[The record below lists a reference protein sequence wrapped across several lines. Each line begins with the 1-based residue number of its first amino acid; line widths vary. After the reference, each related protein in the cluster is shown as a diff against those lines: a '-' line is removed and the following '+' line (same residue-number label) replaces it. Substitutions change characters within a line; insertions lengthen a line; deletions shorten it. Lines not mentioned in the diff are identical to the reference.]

1 MNALRAKALVEAGLL
16 LRLSGD
22 MAGAEKLFV
31 RALELDPD
39 NARARR
45 LLGRDGSGE
54 AAGANPGPGES
65 GWNLAAPDQEADW
78 GAWVGPSSPSPVEP
92 LRDSVSLPEGTGTRG
107 DALDLIAEAHRT
119 QEFGLPETFV
129 PVGVLPEGSEVES
142 LLRGAEDL
150 LSLDDHSGAVEL
162 LRRAQSLAP
171 ENPRVEALRDRSE
184 RILVSMLEARLGDL
198 NRMPRVR
205 LQPDDIIW
213 LNLDHRA
220 GFVLAQIDGAVSF
233 DDLFALSGMSRL
245 DTARILA
252 QLLDEGI
259 IAPGE

>member
-1 MNALRAKALVEAGLL
+1 MNAIRAKALVEAGLL

-31 RALELDPD
+31 RALELDPA
-39 NARARR
+39 NVRARR
-45 LLGRDGSGE
+45 LLGRDGP
-54 AAGANPGPGES
+54 AGPGGDT
-65 GWNLAAPDQEADW
+65 GWNLAGPEQEAEW
-78 GAWVGPSSPSPVEP
+78 GAWAGPAAPGPVAAP
-92 LRDSVSLPEGTGTRG
+92 LRESVSLPEGTGVRG

-119 QEFGLPETFV
+119 QEFGLPDTFT
-129 PVGVLPEGSEVES
+129 PAGGLPEGSEVES

-150 LSLDDHSGAVEL
+150 LALDDHSGAVEL

>member
-1 MNALRAKALVEAGLL
+1 MNAIRAKALVEAGLL

-22 MAGAEKLFV
+22 LAGAEKLFT
-31 RALELDPD
+31 RALELDPG
-39 NARARR
+39 NSRARR
-45 LLGRDGSGE
+45 LLGRDG
-54 AAGANPGPGES
+54 AGDGTEPGDT
-65 GWNLAAPDQEADW
+65 GWNATAPEQEPDW
-78 GAWVGPSSPSPVEP
+78 GAWAGPSAPGPVEP
-92 LRDSVSLPEGTGTRG
+92 LRESVSLPEGTGSRG
-107 DALDLIAEAHRT
+107 DALDLLVEAHRT
-119 QEFGLPETFV
+119 QEFGLPDTFA
-129 PVGVLPEGSEVES
+129 PVGGLPEGSEVES

-150 LSLDDHSGAVEL
+150 LALDDHSGAVEL

-184 RILVSMLEARLGDL
+184 RILVAMLEARLGDL
-198 NRMPRVR
+198 HRMPRVR

>member
-1 MNALRAKALVEAGLL
+1 MNTLRARQLVEAGLL

-22 MAGAEKLFV
+22 TPGAEKLFV
-31 RALELDPD
+31 RALELDPA
-39 NARARR
+39 NTRARQ
-45 LLGRDGSGE
+45 LLTQAGRAS
-54 AAGANPGPGES
+54 AAPANA
-65 GWNLAAPDQEADW
+65 AAPDLEGDW
-78 GAWVGPSSPSPVEP
+78 GAWADAVSPGPAEP
-92 LRDSVSLPEGTGTRG
+92 LPESVNLPEGTGTPG

-119 QEFGLPETFV
+119 QEFGLPESFS
-129 PVGVLPEGSEVES
+129 GMGALPQGSEVET
-142 LLRGAEDL
+142 LLQGAEDL
-150 LSLDDHSGAVEL
+150 LTLDDHSGAVDL

-171 ENPRVEALRDRSE
+171 EDPRVEALRDRSE
-184 RILVSMLEARLGDL
+184 RILVGMLEARLGDL

-259 IAPGE
+259 IAPGESPVSTRGG

>member
-22 MAGAEKLFV
+22 MAGAEKLFA
-31 RALELDPD
+31 RALELDPG

-45 LLGRDGSGE
+45 LLGRDGGPE
-54 AAGANPGPGES
+54 QGADT
-65 GWNLAAPDQEADW
+65 GWNLAAPDLEADW
-78 GAWVGPSSPSPVEP
+78 GAWAGPSAPGPVEAP
-92 LRDSVSLPEGTGTRG
+92 LRESVSLPEGTGMPG

-119 QEFGLPETFV
+119 QEFGLPDTFT
-129 PVGVLPEGSEVES
+129 PAGGLPEGSEVES

-150 LSLDDHSGAVEL
+150 LALDDHSGAVEL